1 MIRESNKMTE
11 NPGRR
16 FVEWFK
22 DRFGLQTNVLRPVPE
37 YSMNP
42 LYWLGALTV
51 IAFGL
56 QVLTGLLMLIYYVP
70 TTDQAYSS
78 TAFIIK
84 VVPLGW
90 LLETVHLYGAY
101 AMILLTFLHLFRGYF
116 SSVQKKP
123 REMMWVIGMLMGLT
137 VLGLGLT
144 GYLLPWT
151 VVSKSGTDV
160 SIGMLSFLPAQ
171 IGPILTFLVAGSGT
185 GAAELTRFFDL
196 HIIVLPA
203 GLLSLLALKLY
214 MFEAHGAAEPVEGAV
229 KNPKEVPWFPTVYLY
244 FAMIGA
250 AFVAVIFVAAAMFP
264 INLPVEYTPQ
274 AAANYVAQ
282 PDWYFL
288 WMYQILKVEAFE
300 GSGIY
305 FALGAVTILAVGL
318 ALLPF
323 YDRGSQ
329 RDPKSRPLYTTIGL
343 ILIAEVLT
351 LTVWGYLTPG
361 RIIPDYQAIIVNGGV
376 ALGVVL
382 VSLYIFRDKLIRTK
396 NVKMPVK
403 SPLPMMMLP
412 FRNRTITALFMIPLI
427 AGSVSFA
434 NLVGSLMTVPVNP
447 FLALIDF
454 VVLFGSFFAMARMM
468 RTLTLRQERRA

>member
-300 GSGIY
+300 GIRDILCSRRSDDPCCRTCASAVLRSRISEESKVETIIHNYRSDFDRRSLDVDGLGLSYPGTDHSRLSGNNC
-305 FALGAVTILAVGL
+305 
-318 ALLPF
+318 
-323 YDRGSQ
+323 Q
-329 RDPKSRPLYTTIGL
+329 RRSCSR
-343 ILIAEVLT
+343 
-351 LTVWGYLTPG
+351 
-361 RIIPDYQAIIVNGGV
+361 RCS
-376 ALGVVL
+376 

-427 AGSVSFA
+427 AGSVCFA
-434 NLVGSLMTVPVNP
+434 NLVGSLTTVPVNP